1 MKRRG
6 IFALCAASIAMLGS
20 MPASQAEGISSTSV
34 DQRAAAAAPTMTQDT
49 YLATIRALL
58 AGEPG
63 DSQSDATLVE
73 GGKSICA
80 DIEGGATAETFEEQ
94 IDVYGLNRAIY
105 RVVIRS
111 SVLTFC
117 PQHSAVIR

>member
-1 MKRRG
+1 MKRKG
-6 IFALCAASIAMLGS
+6 IFALCAASIATLGS
-20 MPASQAEGISSTSV
+20 MPASQAEGISGTNV
-34 DQRAAAAAPTMTQDT
+34 DHRVLAAAPTMTQDT

-94 IDVYGLNRAIY
+94 IDAYGLNRAVY

-111 SVLTFC
+111 SILTFC
-117 PQHSAVIR
+117 PKYSSVIR

>member
-1 MKRRG
+1 MRKTA
-6 IFALCAASIAMLGS
+6 ALL
-20 MPASQAEGISSTSV
+20 
-34 DQRAAAAAPTMTQDT
+34 AAAAVVLVGATTSSAAPTGAPKAPAPAAAVAWVPTMSQAT

-63 DSQSDATLVE
+63 DSQSDATLVD

-80 DIEGGATAETFEEQ
+80 DVDNGATADTFEEQ
-94 IDVYGLNRAIY
+94 MDTYDLNRAVY
-105 RVVIRS
+105 RVIIRS
-111 SVLTFC
+111 SILTFC